1 MGLGRA
7 MTVGAWSMLGVIA
20 LVVVA
25 GLYMALITRRQRRSD
40 ALEESRTDAKR
51 WYDMLSGQLA
61 SLSSGDDPVATRALS
76 DASERHTA
84 AAGQLAEAST
94 IAHYRQVRRTAT
106 EGLRYIG
113 AARARLGL
121 VAGPQGP
128 PPVAADGRPM
138 YEEGY
143 RAVVPD
149 AKEEPA
155 RAGAE
160 TRGATKPT
168 VRGVAR
174 LMRHQ

>member
-1 MGLGRA
+1 MGLGMA
-7 MTVGAWSMLGVIA
+7 IAVGAWSMVGVIA
-20 LVVVA
+20 LVALA
-25 GLYMALITRRQRRSD
+25 GVYMALVTRKQKNTD
-40 ALEESRTDAKR
+40 ALEEARTDAKR

-61 SLSSGDDPVATRALS
+61 SLSSGDDPVASRALS

-84 AAGQLAEAST
+84 AAGQLAEAAT
-94 IAHYRQVRRTAT
+94 EAHYRQVRRTAT

-128 PPVAADGRPM
+128 PPVAPDGRPM

-143 RAVVPD
+143 RAAVPD
-149 AKEEPA
+149 VRDEPVRAAAEARSAAKPA
-155 RAGAE
+155 
-160 TRGATKPT
+160 